1 VSARAKLNFRS
12 IYTHVPLFWSLSE
25 FARMCQMSDVGTI
38 PGGNQ
43 FLPQQQEGGPQVA
56 LPNGE
61 LLQRPPGPPDSK
73 DSTNSRGSRG
83 ECRQ

>member
-1 VSARAKLNFRS
+1 
-12 IYTHVPLFWSLSE
+12 
-25 FARMCQMSDVGTI
+25 MSDVRTI